1 MRKLSVKQIFNDNKL
16 ELELDFLLF
25 EDTNQILEYSSV
37 KNSSMGLIG
46 HLNFIHLNW
55 IQIISDQ
62 ESSFIEKE
70 KITLKKLN
78 SKNTAC
84 LIVSNDLKPSQL
96 IIDFCKCNKIPL
108 LQSKQSSLQIIWVL
122 RSYLSRFIADKKQLH
137 GVLLDVLGMGV
148 LIIGKS
154 GVGKSELALELI
166 SRGSGLVADD
176 IVEIFHIGPH
186 TLECVCSEMLLDYL
200 EVRGIGM
207 LNIKTIFGETA
218 VRRKKNLKLIIELK
232 KFDTSSKLQRLPL
245 NSSHENILGVEVRKI
260 TLPVAAGRNLAVLVE
275 AAVRNYI
282 LQLRGIDCTK
292 EFIERQSNFIKKNE
306 N

>member
-1 MRKLSVKQIFNDNKL
+1 MKNLSIKKIFEDNKS
-16 ELELDFLLF
+16 ELDLNFLLF
-25 EDTNQILEYSSV
+25 EDTNQILEYSNV

-62 ESSFIEKE
+62 ELNFVEKE
-70 KITLKKLN
+70 KINLKKLN
-78 SKNTAC
+78 STNTAC
-84 LIVSNDLKPSQL
+84 LIVSNKLKPSQL
-96 IIDFCKCNKIPL
+96 VIDFCKLNKIPL
-108 LQSKQSSLQIIWVL
+108 IQSSQSSLQIIWVL
-122 RSYLSRFIADKKQLH
+122 RSYLSRFIADKTQMH

-148 LIIGKS
+148 LIVGKS

-232 KFDTSSKLQRLPL
+232 KFDTSSKLDRLPL
-245 NSSHENILGVEVRKI
+245 NSSQENILGVEVRKI

-292 EFIERQSNFIKKNE
+292 EFIERQSKFIRKNE
-306 N
+306 E

>member
-1 MRKLSVKQIFNDNKL
+1 MRKLSVKQIFDDNKL
-16 ELELDFLLF
+16 ELELNFLLF

-122 RSYLSRFIADKKQLH
+122 RSYLSRFIADKKQMH

-154 GVGKSELALELI
+154 GVGKSELAL
-166 SRGSGLVADD
+166 
-176 IVEIFHIGPH
+176 
-186 TLECVCSEMLLDYL
+186 
-200 EVRGIGM
+200 
-207 LNIKTIFGETA
+207 
-218 VRRKKNLKLIIELK
+218 
-232 KFDTSSKLQRLPL
+232 
-245 NSSHENILGVEVRKI
+245 
-260 TLPVAAGRNLAVLVE
+260 
-275 AAVRNYI
+275 
-282 LQLRGIDCTK
+282 
-292 EFIERQSNFIKKNE
+292 
-306 N
+306 

>member
-1 MRKLSVKQIFNDNKL
+1 MRKLPVKKIFEDNKL
-16 ELELDFLLF
+16 ELDLNFLLF

-37 KNSSMGLIG
+37 KNSTMGLIG

-62 ESSFIEKE
+62 ELNFVEKD

-78 SKNTAC
+78 ITNTAC
-84 LIVSNDLKPSQL
+84 LIVSNNLKPSQL
-96 IIDFCKCNKIPL
+96 IIDFCKSNKIPL
-108 LQSKQSSLQIIWVL
+108 IQSKQSSLQIIWVL
-122 RSYLSRFIADKKQLH
+122 RSYLSRFIADKIQMH

-148 LIIGKS
+148 LITGKS

-232 KFDTSSKLQRLPL
+232 KSTKLQRLPL
-245 NSSHENILGVEVRKI
+245 DSSQENILGVYVRKI
-260 TLPVAAGRNLAVLVE
+260 ILPVAAGRNLAVLVE

-282 LQLRGIDCTK
+282 LHLRGIDCTK

-306 N
+306 K

>member
-1 MRKLSVKQIFNDNKL
+1 MKNLSIKKIFEDNKS
-16 ELELDFLLF
+16 ELDLNFLLF
-25 EDTNQILEYSSV
+25 EDTNQMLEYSNV

-62 ESSFIEKE
+62 ELNFVEKE
-70 KITLKKLN
+70 KINLKKLN
-78 SKNTAC
+78 STNTAC
-84 LIVSNDLKPSQL
+84 LIVSNKLKPSQL
-96 IIDFCKCNKIPL
+96 VIDFCKLNKIPL
-108 LQSKQSSLQIIWVL
+108 IQSSQSSLQIIWVL
-122 RSYLSRFIADKKQLH
+122 RSYLSRFIADKTQMH

-148 LIIGKS
+148 LIVGKS

-166 SRGSGLVADD
+166 SRGSGIVADD

-232 KFDTSSKLQRLPL
+232 KFDTSSKLDRLPL
-245 NSSHENILGVEVRKI
+245 NSSQENILGVEVRKI

-292 EFIERQSNFIKKNE
+292 EFIERQSKFIRKNE
-306 N
+306 E